1 MQLAPILR
9 KLRGQ
14 PLRLGN
20 LFEIQRGVQPYSRS
34 KHTEEQISTR
44 FLHANQRINSEYL
57 PELQG
62 TELSRYAIVPGR
74 TSYLRYCPQI
84 ASIRS
89 IHMFQ
94 GRRIVLRRLL
104 TRRFRLQ
111 ASSTDDTLITT
122 DNVLN
127 VVPRLPSVDVSAA
140 LGILNSRLLSWYYV
154 SSSMIA
160 QKDDFPQVTISGLA
174 DLPLP
179 KAEDTNTARLS
190 GLVEEMLALYKQL
203 AAAKTD
209 HEKSVLQRQID
220 ATDRKIDQ
228 LVYELYG
235 LTDKEIQIV
244 EGDTS

>member
-1 MQLAPILR
+1 
-9 KLRGQ
+9 
-14 PLRLGN
+14 
-20 LFEIQRGVQPYSRS
+20 
-34 KHTEEQISTR
+34 
-44 FLHANQRINSEYL
+44 
-57 PELQG
+57 
-62 TELSRYAIVPGR
+62 
-74 TSYLRYCPQI
+74 
-84 ASIRS
+84 
-89 IHMFQ
+89 MFQ

-174 DLPLP
+174 ALPFP
-179 KAEDTNTARLS
+179 KAGDPQTARLT
-190 GLVEEMLALYKQL
+190 GLVEQMLALHKQL
-203 AAAKTD
+203 VAAKTD
-209 HEKSVLQRQID
+209 HEKSVLQRQTD
-220 ATDRKIDQ
+220 ATDHKIDQ

-235 LTDKEIQIV
+235 VTDAEIRLIEEAQ
-244 EGDTS
+244 EGGKNSYPSTTESNETHGQEQP